1 VSDTEGANLV
11 VEAHAVEDVAQVD
24 RRGGLAVIR
33 RACARQVTFGGSWG
47 GGGRAQKLRWGGI
60 WCTAPEPASASFRP
74 YSMSMV
80 GPPHTL
86 IASALAIWI
95 TSAHDTAGYFSL
107 KALRYTMHFARPA
120 FAPAPAVRVRSAQ
133 AKQSK
138 ATARLTVAQLVLEA
152 DAPVGAA
159 LARRRVERAA
169 VVPCEAHTDRGT
181 VLAVDEGAELALEL
195 GQL

>member
-1 VSDTEGANLV
+1 MSDTEGANLV

-47 GGGRAQKLRWGGI
+47 GRAQQLRGGGGI
-60 WCTAPEPASASFRP
+60 WYTAPEPALASFRP

-107 KALRYTMHFARPA
+107 KALRYRMHFARPA

-138 ATARLTVAQLVLEA
+138 AARLTVAQLVLEA

>member
-1 VSDTEGANLV
+1 
-11 VEAHAVEDVAQVD
+11 
-24 RRGGLAVIR
+24 
-33 RACARQVTFGGSWG
+33 
-47 GGGRAQKLRWGGI
+47 
-60 WCTAPEPASASFRP
+60 
-74 YSMSMV
+74 M
-80 GPPHTL
+80 
-86 IASALAIWI
+86 
-95 TSAHDTAGYFSL
+95 
-107 KALRYTMHFARPA
+107 
-120 FAPAPAVRVRSAQ
+120 RVRSAQ

-138 ATARLTVAQLVLEA
+138 AARLTVAQLVLEA